1 MWQPTLV
8 EYKSQNPLHRFLLFV
23 VFLKE
28 FLKPTSHCLQHIEDP
43 FFSKIL
49 TPETPPI
56 FQQKDF

>member
-1 MWQPTLV
+1 MWHSTLV
-8 EYKSQNPLHRFLLFV
+8 EYNNRFLLSL

-28 FLKPTSHCLQHIEDP
+28 FLKPPSHCLQHVEGLL
-43 FFSKIL
+43 FSKIL